1 MIHRPED
8 WPDRLAAHIAYW
20 QAQPFVWGKGDC
32 AYFAASWL
40 TQLGYPA
47 PLAGLPSWDSA
58 LSAARV
64 FNKLGGFEHAVQAQL
79 AALQCPEIPRAYAMR
94 GDLAIVWIDD
104 RRQALAI
111 VNGRGA
117 AVRCEDGGVREVP
130 YIANAVR
137 AWKV

>member
-1 MIHRPED
+1 MSE
-8 WPDRLAAHIAYW
+8 
-20 QAQPFVWGKGDC
+20 
-32 AYFAASWL
+32 
-40 TQLGYPA
+40 YPA
-47 PLAGLPSWDSA
+47 YLEAAPCPS
-58 LSAARV
+58 LRAA
-64 FNKLGGFEHAVQAQL
+64 FSYSQAQL